1 MLILNYYKNYSKI
14 LLNYTL
20 FFILNLKIYNNEN
33 YVINLYI
40 KGLNM
45 IKTIY
50 FSNLNKY
57 KSFLELYNVCDK
69 SYIYYIEFINQILNN
84 NSNIENM
91 NDNNLT
97 LNDAI
102 FFCYK
107 KLLNNEFNM
116 YNNYD
121 NYKNIDK
128 ILNILNN
135 YYFILYI
142 DKIYNYIII
151 NRIYIDSKIINNID
165 INKFINEHLNDH
177 NKLIYN
183 SILKNKKNL
192 ISIDKIE
199 NINNYLFDK
208 SAINTNT
215 YNNNKHNSINNYYNI
230 NELNNNNTIN
240 NYNNINELNTKML
253 YMNNEIIKS
262 IKEINYDINKL

>member
-1 MLILNYYKNYSKI
+1 MYIYIYMSILNYYKNYSKI

-20 FFILNLKIYNNEN
+20 FFIFNLKIYNNEN

-45 IKTIY
+45 IKII
-50 FSNLNKY
+50 FLSNINKY

-84 NSNIENM
+84 NLNKLNTESL
-91 NDNNLT
+91 NDNNMS

-116 YNNYD
+116 YNCNSND
-121 NYKNIDK
+121 NYRNIDK

-135 YYFILYI
+135 YYYTLYI

-151 NRIYIDSKIINNID
+151 NRKFIDSNSNIDANKIINENLNNH
-165 INKFINEHLNDH
+165 NKFINN
-177 NKLIYN
+177 NM
-183 SILKNKKNL
+183 LKNKKNL
-192 ISIDKIE
+192 SDNIKLE
-199 NINNYLFDK
+199 NINRYLYIE
-208 SAINTNT
+208 SNM
-215 YNNNKHNSINNYYNI
+215 NNKNNKNDNNLLDNGCNI
-230 NELNNNNTIN
+230 NELNNKIIN
-240 NYNNINELNTKML
+240 
-253 YMNNEIIKS
+253 MNNEIIKL
-262 IKEINYDINKL
+262 IKEITNSINKL